1 MGRAMIKIRYRD
13 SNELSPGLHAAAERH
28 GRTTTVYLL
37 SGLSA
42 AERRAAL
49 RRLRLSARMGYC
61 PRLPAAQLALAL
73 LIDRIR
79 TTIGQAGAVFRLHPA
94 GSTVPVMVISGGAIA
109 FLVLSTVSIR
119 VLHPERTSIASSAA
133 GTSPVASAAGIPIAG
148 TSRGRSA
155 GLGGPGQG
163 ADNAQLDQPGSDP
176 QGGSSLAG
184 PPTQAGAA
192 GTGQGSNQGNS
203 GGTSGGSSGSGTTG
217 TGTTSTGTTSTGTTS
232 TGTTGS
238 GTAGGTT
245 LSGGADPTPAS
256 TALQGGVSTQPAAVT
271 ATAAAAPSSAAA
283 NPAPSSSSGS
293 GSGSGS
299 GGSGGGVC
307 VDVGPLGIC
316 LDV

>member
-28 GRTTTVYLL
+28 GRSTTVYLL
-37 SGLSA
+37 SGLTA

-73 LIDRIR
+73 LLDRIR

-119 VLHPERTSIASSAA
+119 VLHRNGASTASSAA
-133 GTSPVASAAGIPIAG
+133 GTSPVASAAAIPITG
-148 TSRGRSA
+148 ISQGRAA

-163 ADNAQLDQPGSDP
+163 SGNSQPGP
-176 QGGSSLAG
+176 GALGGSSLVRSPA
-184 PPTQAGAA
+184 QA
-192 GTGQGSNQGNS
+192 
-203 GGTSGGSSGSGTTG
+203 
-217 TGTTSTGTTSTGTTS
+217 
-232 TGTTGS
+232 

-245 LSGGADPTPAS
+245 LSGGADPTPA
-256 TALQGGVSTQPAAVT
+256 TAASRGAVGTAPAAGVT
-271 ATAAAAPSSAAA
+271 TPPAAPAAA
-283 NPAPSSSSGS
+283 NPAPSSGPSSSSGS
-293 GSGSGS
+293 
-299 GGSGGGVC
+299 SGGGVC